1 MFLVEVALT
10 RTLEVKI
17 RNFLEH
23 FAGISSAGSG
33 FLMNVLYHLS
43 DKWWML
49 KPSLVLDPIF
59 KS

>member
-10 RTLEVKI
+10 RTLEVEI
-17 RNFLEH
+17 CFLEH

-33 FLMNVLYHLS
+33 FFINVLYHLS
-43 DKWWML
+43 DNWWIL
-49 KPSLVLDPIF
+49 KLSLVLDPIF